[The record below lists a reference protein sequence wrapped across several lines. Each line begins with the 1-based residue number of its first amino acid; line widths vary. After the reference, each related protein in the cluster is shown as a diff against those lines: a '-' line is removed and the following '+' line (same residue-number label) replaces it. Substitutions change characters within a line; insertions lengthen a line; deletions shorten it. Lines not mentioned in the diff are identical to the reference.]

1 MRALLPLVM
10 ASALAAPLAAE
21 VRAAGQVDLKVVRYP
36 GSVQLR
42 LLGMGQNPEISQQ
55 PTDNGW
61 LIEVNTG
68 GQGQLASGPRFLS
81 MPDAGIDSISFDGSG
96 TLWRLEVTGL
106 QGRSL
111 AKPVITA
118 NGRAVEVS
126 FKAQALPEMVSGNY
140 NLNTPGRVKRD
151 AYVPPLR
158 RRAMAPPVGDMA
170 IGTIAI
176 KGNEVRMPGAGK
188 LERLSLRNAPARDV
202 LMLLGRAGG
211 YNVAFFS
218 KQSAEGQPSGGNPI
232 SVDFKDQPI
241 EEAVNLVL
249 TLGGLQAKRQGKT
262 LIVGEKLPSFA
273 RQLMSRTVRLNQVSP
288 ARALDF
294 LVSQGA
300 SNYRTKSL
308 EEKVTRIDAVEV
320 VGQSGNAT
328 NTGPTK
334 ELTGKD
340 VSVQTVEA
348 EDDASGALPLRGL
361 TVTPDDRL
369 NSITLTGEP
378 NLVKIAEGYLKQIDL
393 RKRQVAV
400 RIQIL
405 DVDLNNT
412 KSIDN
417 SFALRTGNSFI
428 VNRNGQM
435 LVNFGG
441 LKPPSTET
449 AGLPSNYS
457 GSANTS
463 PLVGA
468 GAFQLPGGSQVFFD
482 APVTATPYSGQQ
494 TVYPYPSFRELP
506 VIPYGLVY
514 GSPTAAGA
522 LQENQSLAVNING
535 IGAAQI
541 PNIAQPRS
549 YYYRP
554 GFGPYNNP
562 SQPGMY
568 LDDGKVKYEV
578 PSNYR
583 YPRNQFFDFVSAVI
597 TSTSAKVVADPT
609 LIVQENETSSVGV
622 GSTYFT
628 SCESSVTPA
637 GVQNFAPIKETAG
650 LQVNVSVNRVDDN
663 GFVSLDVN
671 PVLKAPSGLTESI
684 SCGGIGNITAYNLAV
699 RELKSGE
706 FRVRDGQTLIL
717 TGVIQD
723 DVREVVSKW
732 PVLGDL
738 PLVGQFFRK
747 TVGDRV
753 KRELVMVVTPRVV
766 NDYEGGT
773 YGYGYQPST
782 QEARQLIY
790 SP

>member
-176 KGNEVRMPGAGK
+176 KGNEVRMPGAGR

-218 KQSAEGQPSGGNPI
+218 KQSAEGEPSGGNPI

-288 ARALDF
+288 ARASEF
-294 LVSQGA
+294 LMSQGA
-300 SNYRTKSL
+300 SFYRTQVL
-308 EEKVTRIDAVEV
+308 QEKQQEVNAVDV
-320 VGQSGNAT
+320 VGVAGSQT
-328 NTGPTK
+328 TTGPTT
-334 ELTGKD
+334 ELTGAS

-348 EDDASGALPLRGL
+348 DGDAAGALPLRGL
-361 TVTPDDRL
+361 TISPDDRL

-400 RIQIL
+400 RVQML
-405 DVDLNNT
+405 DVNLLNDKT
-412 KSIDN
+412 IDN
-417 SFALRTGNSFI
+417 SFAFRTGNSFV
-428 VNRNGQM
+428 VNKNGQM
-435 LVNFGG
+435 LANFGG
-441 LKPPSTET
+441 LKPPSDVKS
-449 AGLPSNYS
+449 GLPSNYD
-457 GSANTS
+457 GANGS
-463 PLVGA
+463 PLIGA
-468 GAFQLPGGSQVFFD
+468 GAFQLPGGNNVFED
-482 APVTATPYSGQQ
+482 KPRAATPWTGQP
-494 TVYPYPSFRELP
+494 TIYPF
-506 VIPYGLVY
+506 PYYTQFPIFTPGMAMY
-514 GSPTAAGA
+514 TSQAAGT
-522 LQENQSLAVNING
+522 NPSILAAEGVKGATAFYGIDSSSVNL
-535 IGAAQI
+535 
-541 PNIAQPRS
+541 PR
-549 YYYRP
+549 YYYARP
-554 GFGPYNNP
+554 SFGPYNNP
-562 SQPGMY
+562 AQPGY
-568 LDDGKVKYEV
+568 DAKTQQYRV
-578 PSNYR
+578 PQNYQ
-583 YPRNQFFDFVSAVI
+583 YPRNQFFDFVTAQIKSAN
-597 TSTSAKVVADPT
+597 AKLLADPT
-609 LIVQENETSSVGV
+609 LIVQEGESSSVGV
-622 GSTYFT
+622 GTTYT
-628 SCESSVTPA
+628 TEINSSQVPNGPLNCTQ
-637 GVQNFAPIKETAG
+637 VKETAG
-650 LQVNVSVNRVDDN
+650 LEIDVSVKRIDDN
-663 GFVSLDVN
+663 GFVSLKLN
-671 PVLKAPSGLTESI
+671 PTLKAPAGDAQTERCNNVNYQVFDLTI
-684 SCGGIGNITAYNLAV
+684 
-699 RELKSGE
+699 RELKTGE

-723 DVREVVSKW
+723 EVREIATKW
-732 PVLGDL
+732 PILGDL
-738 PLVGQFFRK
+738 PLIGSLFRNTAGK
-747 TVGDRV
+747 RE
-753 KRELVMVVTPRVV
+753 KRELVIVVTPRVI
-766 NDYEGGT
+766 NDYEGGS

-782 QEARQLIY
+782 KAAKKLIY